1 MVNVTIYSIH
11 GSYVYCFI
19 YQNLS
24 STGSILTSI
33 LGYAIVTPIDHRTPI
48 EPSVVTDMRNHE
60 NGFNFFAS
68 TLDDVGCFQKP
79 QGSTVARHLFLL
91 CHSDV
96 VPCCVLL
103 APICFSW
110 SFSPRRIPHHNWI
123 WVWSKYVKMITL
135 KKWMSSH
142 SSYTYHSVLLMF
154 GQNHCWPYPGLGHS
168 PSVSRP
174 ICTTQERNLWRSA
187 LSTNSFFRCQLGDTL
202 YKVKNRQFNFLKE
215 YGKPMRIMRFGGILF
230 SNKPTWMF

>member
-1 MVNVTIYSIH
+1 MS
-11 GSYVYCFI
+11 
-19 YQNLS
+19 
-24 STGSILTSI
+24 
-33 LGYAIVTPIDHRTPI
+33 
-48 EPSVVTDMRNHE
+48 
-60 NGFNFFAS
+60 
-68 TLDDVGCFQKP
+68 
-79 QGSTVARHLFLL
+79 FL
-91 CHSDV
+91 V
-96 VPCCVLL
+96 VLL
-103 APICFSW
+103 AAICFWW
-110 SFSPRRIPHHNWI
+110 SFSPRRTPHHNWI

-202 YKVKNRQFNFLKE
+202 YKVKNRQFNFLKNMVNLWE
-215 YGKPMRIMRFGGILF
+215 SWDLGVSYFQTNPHECFKMELLI
-230 SNKPTWMF
+230 